1 MLVTEL
7 QDHVAVYNN
16 RHDKIDFGQL
26 EELKCAALEA
36 AKKGE
41 EKVTKEI
48 LFRIIHGHPNRKP
61 DENDMQC
68 ILREICEMVYAEF
81 GVFASV
87 DMSTLHGLASDNY
100 KIDIT
105 ISWEALNHG

>member
-7 QDHVAVYNN
+7 QDHVAIYNN

-26 EELKCAALEA
+26 EELKAVTLEA

-41 EKVTKEI
+41 VRVTKEI
-48 LFRIIHGHPNRKP
+48 LYRIIHDHPNRRGG
-61 DENDMQC
+61 ENDMQC
-68 ILREICEMVYAEF
+68 ITREICEMVCTEF
-81 GVFASV
+81 GVFATV
-87 DMSTLHGLASDNY
+87 DMSTLHGLKDDNY

-105 ISWEALNHG
+105 ISWEDLNSE